1 MAIKPLLVKIGADT
15 TGLERGL
22 KRAGRNLAGL
32 AKAAGAAGVLV
43 GGALAAMTTQ
53 GLAAVDAQTKLARS
67 IDGSVNALR
76 AVQIAAGYA
85 GVSVG
90 EANTAMQQ
98 LNRELEA
105 AKEKGSP
112 AQKALAKLGMT
123 ASDLAGLDSDER
135 MAALAD
141 SINALG
147 LSSGQASDILRDLG
161 VRSRNMALLL
171 IQGGDAIRS
180 AREEVT
186 AFGLELTKAQTDSI
200 ESANDAVARM
210 SLVFDSLRQRLA
222 VEVAPILQTMAD
234 RFNTLA
240 QSDAVQT
247 AIERLAGAFGQLANT
262 ILTEDFMEVAI
273 GGLTGIA
280 NISADVADGMVT
292 LSQNVEIVTL
302 AFSGLAI
309 AVALAGG
316 PFTVIVRLLALAL
329 GGIALWRKKA
339 EDAAKGT
346 DTFGAA
352 ARAAAEAE
360 HELNMALNTFSATA
374 APAAGKEAIAAAKAN
389 VTLAESAYA
398 AAAAELE
405 KRRAIEKAGTALL
418 DQNPLTAG
426 GNSGMSEDMARNTS
440 ESAAA
445 VEAASER
452 LQTAQDRFK
461 QIANRVMSATSS
473 GGTSGVGA
481 GTTPPKTPP
490 TTPDTNYGGTRPMSR
505 ADAAYEEYFGPV
517 DIEAAG
523 GAAGLGSADQLRE
536 QLEQRLEVLTNGLMT
551 EREVV
556 DDWRDEG
563 MDILNSALEAEI
575 INQEQYNEKK
585 ERLEEEHQNRM
596 NAIKKAGAASDLAIV
611 AGAGAEIL
619 NAIGQNNKKALKIAK
634 VFSAAQALINT
645 YQGASKELA
654 RGGIAGFAAAAAV
667 IAQGIGFVNAIK
679 SVSDNGNGGG
689 GGSTGTSSAPSA
701 PASPTQTVSINLQ
714 GDTFSRGSVEGLLEQ
729 IQSQLDRG
737 GRLVFA

>member
-141 SINALG
+141 RINALG

-247 AIERLAGAFGQLANT
+247 AIERLASAFGQLANT

-280 NISADVADGMVT
+280 NISAGVAEGMVT

-316 PFTVIVRLLALAL
+316 PFTVIVKLLALAL
-329 GGIALWRKKA
+329 GGIALWRRGLNDA
-339 EDAAKGT
+339 ETAQYDAAAGT
-346 DTFGAA
+346 AALRGELDAFYRTDAPSAGAA
-352 ARAAAEAE
+352 AVNLANDNYKLAASAYEVAKAEIAKAKAQISSVKSTVGMMGGSLTMEAEAR
-360 HELNMALNTFSATA
+360 LS
-374 APAAGKEAIAAAKAN
+374 AIAAARTRDMITA
-389 VTLAESAYA
+389 
-398 AAAAELE
+398 
-405 KRRAIEKAGTALL
+405 EKA
-418 DQNPLTAG
+418 LTQA
-426 GNSGMSEDMARNTS
+426 MRDRKV
-440 ESAAA
+440 AANA
-445 VEAASER
+445 VTGSDFSTIT
-452 LQTAQDRFK
+452 L
-461 QIANRVMSATSS
+461 
-473 GGTSGVGA
+473 
-481 GTTPPKTPP
+481 P
-490 TTPDTNYGGTRPMSR
+490 
-505 ADAAYEEYFGPV
+505 PV
-517 DIEAAG
+517 DIPPVTIPPVDIPG
-523 GAAGLGSADQLRE
+523 GGGGGGGDSQN
-536 QLEQRLEVLTNGLMT
+536 RLDALVNGLQT
-551 EREVV
+551 EREILEE
-556 DDWRDEG
+556 WRIES
-563 MDILNSALEAEI
+563 LQLLTAANEKELEALGGF
-575 INQEQYNEKK
+575 NEAKL
-585 ERLEEEHQNRM
+585 RLEDEYQDRLSK
-596 NAIKKAGAASDLAIV
+596 IKEAGAASDLAIV

-679 SVSDNGNGGG
+679 SVGDNGTGGG
-689 GGSTGTSSAPSA
+689 GGSTGTSSAASA
-701 PASPTQTVSINLQ
+701 PAAPTQTVSINLQ

>member
-141 SINALG
+141 RINELG

-280 NISADVADGMVT
+280 NISAGVAEGMVT

-316 PFTVIVRLLALAL
+316 PFTVIVGLLALAL

-339 EDAAKGT
+339 EDAATGT
-346 DTFGAA
+346 DTLTTATDGLTTAEGELATAIATFTANATPANQAA
-352 ARAAAEAE
+352 VDRATYLRDQARAAVDAAEAE
-360 HELNMALNTFSATA
+360 ALLNKQYDGRTFFEQTGDDVVSQAQERFMQGGTMPTGA
-374 APAAGKEAIAAAKAN
+374 GQNIGGNGAGKDIG
-389 VTLAESAYA
+389 L
-398 AAAAELE
+398 
-405 KRRAIEKAGTALL
+405 
-418 DQNPLTAG
+418 
-426 GNSGMSEDMARNTS
+426 
-440 ESAAA
+440 
-445 VEAASER
+445 
-452 LQTAQDRFK
+452 
-461 QIANRVMSATSS
+461 
-473 GGTSGVGA
+473 SGVDPEPFVEGA
-481 GTTPPKTPP
+481 SPFDALRKRLDAAYISTPPKVGTPASP
-490 TTPDTNYGGTRPMSR
+490 EIETVTIP
-505 ADAAYEEYFGPV
+505 PV
-517 DIEAAG
+517 DIPG
-523 GAAGLGSADQLRE
+523 GGGTAGLSTADQLRE
-536 QLEQRLEVLTNGLMT
+536 QLEQRLEVLTEGLAT
-551 EREVV
+551 EAEVV
-556 DDWRDEG
+556 AQWYEEGQTVLDD
-563 MDILNSALEAEI
+563 ALAKGLLTEEEYR
-575 INQEQYNEKK
+575 EQR

-654 RGGIAGFAAAAAV
+654 KGGIAGFAAAAAV

-679 SVSDNGNGGG
+679 SVSDNGTGGG
-689 GGSTGTSSAPSA
+689 GGSTGTSSAASA
-701 PASPTQTVSINLQ
+701 PAAPTQTVSINLQ